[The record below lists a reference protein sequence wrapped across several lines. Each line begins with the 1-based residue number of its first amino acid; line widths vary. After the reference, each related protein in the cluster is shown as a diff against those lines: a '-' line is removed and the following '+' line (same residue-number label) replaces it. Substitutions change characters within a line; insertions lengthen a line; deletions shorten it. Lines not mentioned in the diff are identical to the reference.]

1 VKYLIPVLC
10 AVALLAGCAKE
21 KKDPVVDALKPAVE
35 APKVV
40 GDYEKLERRDGLWY
54 FEGKAFT
61 GIAGLKHE
69 NGQKKTE
76 TTYKDGKEHG
86 LYTEWREN
94 GRKFEGSTYKDG
106 KRHGL
111 YTRWYGPGQ
120 KSAEGTYKD
129 GKLDGLWTE
138 WYSNGQK
145 QWEFTFKEGKRDGL
159 HTHWHK
165 NGQKEEERTF
175 KNGKKISEKH
185 WDEDGTPW

>member
-1 VKYLIPVLC
+1 
-10 AVALLAGCAKE
+10 VALLAGCAKE

-76 TTYKDGKEHG
+76 TTYKDGKE
-86 LYTEWREN
+86 
-94 GRKFEGSTYKDG
+94 
-106 KRHGL
+106 HGL